1 MSHGKKYRNENDEFH
16 RRTVWAK
23 NKAFV
28 EEHNKNSQ
36 KHGFIV
42 ELNKFADLVSTCM
55 LNCCHECC
63 SLHQNHVVRK
73 MESSLEST
81 MGTVKKHLAHKS
93 KTKSC
98 ISQVIYRLLCLQTG
112 GQKVLLLHL
121 KTRSR
126 LHNHPFS
133 HSLISLSVLGI
144 LVFFLSSLFFI
155 HPFFIPQD
163 CLFLNHTF
171 NYTQQLPN
179 AHGIE
184 LHRFIPLFY
193 VLFIG

>member
-1 MSHGKKYRNENDEFH
+1 MKVLVVLELAVLLATTIAFKHTQEWEEWKMSHGKEYRNENDEFH

-81 MGTVKKHLAHKS
+81 TGTVKKHLAHKS
-93 KTKSC
+93 KT
-98 ISQVIYRLLCLQTG
+98 
-112 GQKVLLLHL
+112 
-121 KTRSR
+121 
-126 LHNHPFS
+126 
-133 HSLISLSVLGI
+133 
-144 LVFFLSSLFFI
+144 
-155 HPFFIPQD
+155 
-163 CLFLNHTF
+163 
-171 NYTQQLPN
+171 
-179 AHGIE
+179 
-184 LHRFIPLFY
+184 
-193 VLFIG
+193 